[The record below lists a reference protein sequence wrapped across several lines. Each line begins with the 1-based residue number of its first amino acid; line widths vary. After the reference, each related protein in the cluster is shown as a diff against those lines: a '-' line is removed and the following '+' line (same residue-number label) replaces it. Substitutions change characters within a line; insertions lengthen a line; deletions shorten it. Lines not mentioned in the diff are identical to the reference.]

1 MSIIGQLKNQDMDI
15 LFFVFEKN
23 ISIFYYICFE
33 RYLSKQINDLIH
45 GK

>member
-23 ISIFYYICFE
+23 NLIFYYICFE